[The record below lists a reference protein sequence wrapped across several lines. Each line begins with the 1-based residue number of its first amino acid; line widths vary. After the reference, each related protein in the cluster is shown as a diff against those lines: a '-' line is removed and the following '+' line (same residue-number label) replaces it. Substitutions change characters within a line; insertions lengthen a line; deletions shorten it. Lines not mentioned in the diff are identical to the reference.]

1 MTNKQIRVIMEELSP
16 APGYI
21 LNFTRV
27 QLEEL
32 VEDVLDID
40 ISEQPE
46 SNANR
51 LKKLLKTLT
60 DEQSALLI
68 TAIKAA

>member
-1 MTNKQIRVIMEELSP
+1 MKNKQIREVLAELSP
-16 APGYI
+16 KPGYV
-21 LNFTRV
+21 LDFTRATF
-27 QLEEL
+27 EEL

-51 LKKLLKTLT
+51 LKALLKTLT
-60 DEQSALLI
+60 DEQCNQLI
-68 TAIKAA
+68 TAIKEY